1 MPARSA
7 ADGEGMAHVESEQP
21 RETSGLTVRLVVSYV
36 RSVAGD
42 AGVRELLRLAGET
55 RPLEVLEDERAWH
68 SYETKIALLRAASE
82 VADQPDV
89 GLHVG
94 SHVFASA
101 VGPSLRLMLSMFGS
115 PAGLLRH
122 IAHANGKFTQCA
134 DLSAQI
140 LSPSSATAVYRL
152 HEGYPPSRFD
162 CDYTRGMLAQVPP
175 MFGLPPA
182 VVEHDE
188 CQVEG
193 AAACVYLLRWSAR
206 RRWWERRRPQA
217 DQVVDARVIHERLQE
232 LQHAVTDLVGR
243 DDLDVD
249 AVLARV
255 VERAA
260 FAVTARAFVLAA
272 QLEPGDEPAVHTQ
285 GLSHERAREVG
296 AALLQGDVDVVGDQ
310 VITARVRSAARD
322 YGVLAALARAP
333 FIPGERDLL
342 QAYAALA
349 AAALDAVLARRDTDD
364 RRRTAEILLEF
375 AGDIGAARRSSDV
388 ITAATSALRTL
399 SLADTACVLV
409 PDPDGRLRLAS
420 HVGFTPEEVARL
432 AAARPDP
439 GLLPELG
446 RALAAPQPA
455 VLFDASSDG
464 PWLGGLSGMLGLA
477 QTGVVG
483 LRCEDHVHG
492 LGLVG
497 WRNAITSPS
506 ATERAVQRLTGAGIQ
521 TTIGLDKTQLL
532 QQVQQQA
539 RTDPLTGLTN
549 RRHFLEVLE
558 AEQARVSR
566 DGGGAGLLF
575 LDLDGFKQVNDVLG
589 HAGGDALLLE
599 VAQRVSACLGPDDT
613 LARLGGDEFTVLSP
627 AMGAVDDLAA
637 LAERMLV
644 ATDLPCR
651 IQGHEIVSPASIGAV
666 LVRPGGRAD
675 QALHAADGAMYSA
688 KGSGGAR
695 VVLAEAPAS
704 V

>member
-1 MPARSA
+1 MRPPLSSTWSTTAAAPPSASSGSPPARSSRWTSTSPGSRGTAPCCGPRTAAGCSASTRTAGSGCSTPPRATSPRPSTCPRCGSWPCGSRRPDPLRQRAHEPARA
-7 ADGEGMAHVESEQP
+7 ADGRRMAHVEGEER

-36 RSVAGD
+36 RKVAGD
-42 AGVRELLRLAGET
+42 EGVRELLRRAGET
-55 RPLEVLEDERAWH
+55 RPLEVLENEREWC
-68 SYETKIALLRAASE
+68 SYDAKIALFRAASE
-82 VADQPDV
+82 VTGQPDV
-89 GLHVG
+89 GLRVG
-94 SHVFASA
+94 SHVFESA

-122 IAHANGKFTQCA
+122 VAHANGKFTQCA

-140 LSPSSATAVYRL
+140 LSPTSGTATYRL

-388 ITAATSALRTL
+388 ITAATSALRPL

-446 RALAAPQPA
+446 RALAAPQPV

-497 WRNAITSPS
+497 WRNAIT
-506 ATERAVQRLTGAGIQ
+506 
-521 TTIGLDKTQLL
+521 
-532 QQVQQQA
+532 
-539 RTDPLTGLTN
+539 
-549 RRHFLEVLE
+549 
-558 AEQARVSR
+558 
-566 DGGGAGLLF
+566 
-575 LDLDGFKQVNDVLG
+575 
-589 HAGGDALLLE
+589 
-599 VAQRVSACLGPDDT
+599 
-613 LARLGGDEFTVLSP
+613 
-627 AMGAVDDLAA
+627 
-637 LAERMLV
+637 
-644 ATDLPCR
+644 
-651 IQGHEIVSPASIGAV
+651 
-666 LVRPGGRAD
+666 
-675 QALHAADGAMYSA
+675 
-688 KGSGGAR
+688 
-695 VVLAEAPAS
+695 
-704 V
+704 